1 MLYLVME
8 NVLTFELYERI
19 NVLISVAFGKGKL
32 RIWLVLI
39 MYLNSVLVN
48 LSVNIVCDSFYSI
61 TDNYR
66 TLDRL

>member
-1 MLYLVME
+1 ME
-8 NVLTFELYERI
+8 NVLTLELYERI